1 MKQPKLLYVL
11 VSSVNDIYLEQAY
24 ISMFSAKYHMPDCH
38 ITLLTD
44 KTTELS
50 FTNNRK
56 KEIVYADEIISVDI
70 DTKKYNAQQRSR
82 ILKTSARQYIKGDF
96 FFIDCDTIIVK
107 PFPNTSNHT
116 GSIMAC
122 WDTHAIFKDNPY
134 RDMCLQHGHLL
145 QWPIDNEEYYFNS
158 GVLFVK
164 EDAISYEF
172 YKRWN
177 DNLLKGFPKGVFMD
191 QPSFAKTNYEMGHI
205 VERLDD
211 LWNCELKH
219 GIRYMKDAYI
229 WHYLCTNK
237 SINQHQQ
244 LFILNDDRV
253 MNDVKRTAL
262 IPNEINQVV
271 EDPFT
276 GLAEVTHCFAGED
289 VYFFRTLLYEK
300 LRKIYKTKKFAIL
313 EKILKT
319 LLSIKRK
326 I

>member
-1 MKQPKLLYVL
+1 MY
-11 VSSVNDIYLEQAY
+11 
-24 ISMFSAKYHMPDCH
+24 SAKYHMPDCH

-44 KTTELS
+44 RATDSS

-96 FFIDCDTIIVK
+96 IYIDCDTVVVK
-107 PFPNTSNHT
+107 PFPDTSNHT
-116 GSIMAC
+116 APLMAC
-122 WDTHAIFKDNPY
+122 WDTHAKFKDNPY
-134 RDMCLQHGHLL
+134 RDLCLEHGHIL
-145 QWPIDNEEYYFNS
+145 QWPIDDEEFYYNG

-164 EDAISYEF
+164 EDTISYEF
-172 YKRWN
+172 YTKWN
-177 DNLLKGFPKGVFMD
+177 ENLLKGFEKGVFMD
-191 QPSFAKTNYEMGHI
+191 QPSLAKTNYEMGHI
-205 VERLDD
+205 IERLDD

-237 SINQHQQ
+237 SLNQHQQ
-244 LFILNDDRV
+244 LFILNEDRV

-262 IPNEINQVV
+262 IPNEIKQVV
-271 EDPFT
+271 VDPFT

-289 VYFFRTLLYEK
+289 VFYFRTP
-300 LRKIYKTKKFAIL
+300 IYKSFRAIYNTKKFVYI
-313 EKILKT
+313 EKILMVFK
-319 LLSIKRK
+319 K
-326 I
+326 IRRIII